1 MKSWKIGAVSG
12 LIAGAIAGIIPFL
25 IYQIY
30 SAVGILEPKI
40 YSVMFL
46 VRQAII
52 HIGINALWGVIFGI
66 IFAFIFDKL
75 PGKGIS
81 KGLWIGL
88 IYFIFSIVR
97 PTLFPIA
104 YGLVIW
110 GFAFILGV
118 SLEKIVYGILYVTL
132 YKERA

>member
-1 MKSWKIGAVSG
+1 MKSWKIGAVAG
-12 LIAGAIAGIIPFL
+12 LIAGAISGIIPFFT
-25 IYQIY
+25 YQIY

-40 YSVMFL
+40 YTIMFL
-46 VRQAII
+46 VRQATI

-66 IFAFIFDKL
+66 IFALIFDKL

-104 YGLVIW
+104 YGMVIW

-118 SLEKIVYGILYVTL
+118 SLEKFVYGILFVTL